1 MTRTTTDQLPARA
14 AEIAAT
20 PPGSDPAVGGRRRS
34 AGGIVP
40 VLAFAGIVVA
50 VMQTLLVP
58 VIKDLPLLLNTA
70 PSNATW
76 VMTATLLAG
85 AVSTPIMGRLGDLY
99 GKRRMLLTSLAVM
112 VVGSLVCGF
121 TSDLVTMIV
130 GRALQGFAMGAIPL
144 GIGIMRDEL
153 PRERLGSAMGLMSS
167 SIGVG
172 GGLALPAAALVA
184 QHADWHTLFF
194 GAAGLGVLSMVL
206 TLLVVPEAAVRAQG
220 RFDVAGALGLSAGLV
235 ALLLPLTK
243 GSDWGWGSPTTLIL
257 FGVAVVILVLWG
269 AMELRLAD
277 PLVDLRTTARREVL
291 LTNLASITVGVAF
304 YAISLVLPQLLQ
316 LPTSTGYGLG
326 QSMVVAGLCMAPL
339 GLTMMFVAPLYAR
352 IAARRGPKVSLLL
365 GMLVI
370 ALGYGAG
377 IGLMNAPWQTVI
389 IAVVVGAGIGL
400 AYSSLPALIIGAVDA
415 SETGAANG
423 LNTLMR
429 SIGTSVSSAVIGM
442 VLADMSQKTGPVTV
456 PTMAGFRV
464 SFLIATAAVLVGVA
478 LACFLPSQRKASR
491 PTLLAQSTDGAADA
505 VDADGTRGAA
515 RPPAMPAAPLTATPP
530 VHAAPAAADDAAESA
545 VPAEAVEP
553 AAPAKAA
560 EPAAPAKAV
569 EPMDA
574 GSAVGLTAAE
584 GQPAPLVKS
593 APSWARP
600 VTEPDEVRTPPSS
613 GATAASADPAGF
625 RGRVADTSGGPVPG
639 ASITLIDRQGRQAG
653 IATADADG
661 HFAVDAPTA
670 GTYVLTGAAPG
681 HTPHAASAT
690 YRGEGAATR
699 VDLVLAGT
707 GRLGGTLLG
716 GTEGTPLAGGSIVVT
731 DAEGAV
737 VARTASG
744 AEGSWDVAPLPP
756 GHYTL
761 VLSAA
766 GHQPQARA
774 VDLSGSAPERQDAR
788 LKPAATVRGTVRG
801 PNGRPLA
808 EAAVTLVED
817 DAIAGHTVTGPDG
830 AFAFSGMS
838 GAHYTLTA
846 AGYPPHAVPIS
857 LTAGA
862 HETLDL
868 DLSQPPTAG
877 G

>member
-1 MTRTTTDQLPARA
+1 M
-14 AEIAAT
+14 
-20 PPGSDPAVGGRRRS
+20 GGRRRS
-34 AGGIVP
+34 PGGIVP

-58 VIKDLPLLLNTA
+58 VIKDLPVLLNTA

-172 GGLALPAAALVA
+172 GGLALPVAALVA

-206 TLLVVPEAAVRAQG
+206 TLLVVPETSVRAQG

-243 GSDWGWGSPTTLIL
+243 GGDWGWGSPTTLIL

-269 AMELRLAD
+269 VMELRLAD

-326 QSMVVAGLCMAPL
+326 QPMVVAGLCMAPL
-339 GLTMMFVAPLYAR
+339 GLTMMLVAPLYAR

-370 ALGYGAG
+370 AIGYGAG
-377 IGLMNAPWQTVI
+377 IGLMDAAWQTVI

-415 SETGAANG
+415 AETGAANG

-442 VLADMSQKTGPVTV
+442 VLADMSQKMGPATV

-478 LACFLPSQRKASR
+478 LACFLPSQRKAAG
-491 PTLLAQSTDGAADA
+491 PTLVAQNTDGASDTVDA
-505 VDADGTRGAA
+505 VDAEGAQGAA
-515 RPPAMPAAPLTATPP
+515 RSAATT
-530 VHAAPAAADDAAESA
+530 
-545 VPAEAVEP
+545 
-553 AAPAKAA
+553 
-560 EPAAPAKAV
+560 
-569 EPMDA
+569 
-574 GSAVGLTAAE
+574 
-584 GQPAPLVKS
+584 
-593 APSWARP
+593 
-600 VTEPDEVRTPPSS
+600 
-613 GATAASADPAGF
+613 ASADAAGF
-625 RGRVADTSGGPVPG
+625 RGRVADTAGSPVPG

-653 IATADADG
+653 RATADADG
-661 HFAVDAPTA
+661 HFALDAPTA

-690 YRGEGAATR
+690 YRGAGVATR
-699 VDLVLAGT
+699 VDLVLTGT

-716 GTEGTPLAGGSIVVT
+716 GSEGTPLTGGSIVVT

-737 VARTASG
+737 VARTTSG
-744 AEGSWDVAPLPP
+744 AEGTWDISPLPP
-756 GHYTL
+756 GHYT
-761 VLSAA
+761 VVHSAA

-774 VDLSGSAPERQDAR
+774 VDLSGGAPERQDAR
-788 LKPAATVRGTVRG
+788 LKPTATVRGTVRG
-801 PNGRPLA
+801 PHGRPVA
-808 EAAVTLVED
+808 DAAVTLVENGTV
-817 DAIAGHTVTGPDG
+817 AGHAVTGPDG
-830 AFAFSGMS
+830 AFAFSGLS
-838 GAHYTLTA
+838 GADYTLTA
-846 AGYPPHAVPIS
+846 AGYPPHAAPIS
-857 LTAGA
+857 LTAGT

-868 DLSQPPTAG
+868 ELDLAQPPIPAG
-877 G
+877 